1 MQMDHSKAIKGM
13 SIAVI
18 VISALGVIFCLLMT
32 SLFNVFMD
40 MANSYGYSTFDSY
53 SYYND
58 YYYYDDYY
66 DPATMQLVSI
76 VTNALMVWACVCSI
90 FTLVVGIISLR
101 FGSDPQKLGMVFGW
115 SVAGAVVSFI
125 GSGIIVTILLIITA
139 VFAHK
144 DKQLYMSGYASAY
157 PAPGAYA
164 QSMPTAPVAPAPI
177 APAAPQPVAPAAPV
191 APVAPQPVAPQ
202 PVAAQPVAS
211 APAQPET
218 TMPAAPT
225 TEIPTPD
232 QVSTEQAQPTST
244 QTQDPNTQA

>member
-66 DPATMQLVSI
+66 DPTTMQLVSI

-125 GSGIIVTILLIITA
+125 GSGVIVAILLIIIA

-144 DKQLYMSGYASAY
+144 DKQLYMSGYAAAY
-157 PAPGAYA
+157 PAPDTYA
-164 QSMPTAPVAPAPI
+164 PSMPTT
-177 APAAPQPVAPAAPV
+177 PVAPAAPV
-191 APVAPQPVAPQ
+191 ASQPVAPVAPVASQ
-202 PVAAQPVAS
+202 PVVQEPVAAQPIAITPS
-211 APAQPET
+211 QPEP

-225 TEIPTPD
+225 TEIPAPD
-232 QVSTEQAQPTST
+232 QASSEQAQPTPV